1 MKTCLK
7 SGCDIDVELTE
18 RRCPACDTD
27 QGYQNV
33 RRARS
38 EHSHLQ
44 DFYDDAVKQT
54 QGVEVQVHKF
64 EHDLKASHVVVNMD
78 ARMLEG
84 FLQDESAVYMTYYG
98 RTLAGA
104 KRPTSDMK
112 ERKRAAVDMLVFGL
126 DGQNIRFGALSLD
139 GRGLTSYGAFSVTLN
154 ENMIE
159 ERTSLMVENSFHFA
173 KDVRGGNT
181 EQLPKGRICV
191 WDDRCK
197 LAIGKLAT
205 EIKASTQPQDFAGIL
220 LDSTGDRDT
229 DKFIEVHI
237 NGPFNRGWFSGV
249 KGPSLGEGDKLGRQK
264 TSSIVNSLEN
274 SPISWGVS

>member
-54 QGVEVQVHKF
+54 QGVEVQVQKF

-78 ARMLEG
+78 ARLLESM
-84 FLQDESAVYMTYYG
+84 LQDKNVMYMTYYD
-98 RTLAGA
+98 
-104 KRPTSDMK
+104 RPFDTDHGPDNDIDEC
-112 ERKRAAVDMLVFGL
+112 ERVYIDKLVFGL
-126 DGQNIRFGALSLD
+126 DGRNIRFGALSLD

-159 ERTSLMVENSFHFA
+159 E
-173 KDVRGGNT
+173 
-181 EQLPKGRICV
+181 
-191 WDDRCK
+191 
-197 LAIGKLAT
+197 
-205 EIKASTQPQDFAGIL
+205 
-220 LDSTGDRDT
+220 
-229 DKFIEVHI
+229 
-237 NGPFNRGWFSGV
+237 
-249 KGPSLGEGDKLGRQK
+249 
-264 TSSIVNSLEN
+264 
-274 SPISWGVS
+274 